1 MSSNKKMIGYLGIV
15 IANFMAM
22 FLISGIGI
30 LGYAVA
36 GEYNAVNDVSMIFT
50 LESAARC
57 AIMPISGKLGE
68 KFGRKKLFI
77 FAMILYTVA
86 YLIGAI
92 TPSFWAYVIC
102 RTVTGAAWGLWVTN
116 SFVLMNDV
124 FGNEDTT
131 KLSGYAQSASTVAM
145 MLAAPIAGIFC
156 ATSIG
161 WRLEYYICLPIMVV
175 AIILSAIGVPNVET
189 AKNQNPMDIGG
200 SFFTCLFLIP
210 FGLAMNWGP
219 SLGWGNKTT
228 VICIVL
234 AIIGVIG
241 LLISEKKAKDPI
253 YPVRVLNNK
262 FYLSIFMIS
271 LFYSIGNAAF
281 NYLPSYMQYFA
292 GVDSVRTGF
301 MTLPSLI
308 IAAILTIVCGRY
320 VSKHM
325 KYRPIVWLWIIGTLV
340 GGALLFMIGSPAV
353 AGFVF
358 VFGIIALLP
367 MGGVNGCQQIV
378 PYTYPINVLKPEEIA
393 IGMSFMGVSGV
404 FGNTIA
410 NGLMGALI
418 NSAGGMVNCFKVP
431 LICAIVMLVFGF
443 MFRDVKRGETL

>member
-36 GEYNAVNDVSMIFT
+36 GEYDAINDVSMIFT

-68 KFGRKKLFI
+68 KFGRKRLFI
-77 FAMILYTVA
+77 FAMILYTAA
-86 YLIGAI
+86 YLVAATVPG
-92 TPSFWAYVIC
+92 FWTYVIA

-145 MLAAPIAGIFC
+145 MIAAAMAGIFA
-156 ATSIG
+156 ATSVG

-175 AIILSAIGVPNVET
+175 AIILSAVGVPNVDTE
-189 AKNQNPMDIGG
+189 KNQKPMDIGG

-210 FGLAMNWGP
+210 FALAMNWGP
-219 SLGWGNKTT
+219 SLGWGNTTT
-228 VICIVL
+228 VLCIVL
-234 AIIGVIG
+234 AVIGVIG
-241 LLISEKKAKDPI
+241 LLISEKKATDPI
-253 YPVRVLNNK
+253 FPVRVLKNK
-262 FYLSIFMIS
+262 YYLSIFMIS
-271 LFYSIGNAAF
+271 LFFSIANAAF
-281 NYLPSYMQYFA
+281 NYLPTYLQYFM
-292 GVDSVRTGF
+292 GLDSVRAGF
-301 MTLPSLI
+301 VSLPSLLVG
-308 IAAILTIVCGRY
+308 AVLTIVFGRY
-320 VSKHM
+320 VAKNM
-325 KYRPIVWLWIIGTLV
+325 KYRPVVWIWIIGSLI
-340 GGALLFMIGSPAV
+340 GGVLLCMLGLPFV
-353 AGFVF
+353 AAIPFA
-358 VFGIIALLP
+358 FGAIATVP
-367 MGGVNGCQQIV
+367 MGGVNSCQQIV

-393 IGMSFMGVSGV
+393 VGMSFMGVAGV

-431 LICAIVMLVFGF
+431 LVCAVIMLIFGF
-443 MFRDVKRGETL
+443 MFKDVKRGETL